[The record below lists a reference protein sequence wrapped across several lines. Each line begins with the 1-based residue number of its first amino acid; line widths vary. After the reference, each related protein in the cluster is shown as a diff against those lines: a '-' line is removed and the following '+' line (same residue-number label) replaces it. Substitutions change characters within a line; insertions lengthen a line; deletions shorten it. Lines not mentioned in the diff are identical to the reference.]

1 MALTRTEGETGRV
14 AEILGGYR
22 VFRRKTWSVKDMQEV
37 LRKGLPFASFETVL
51 RVVEVRSKELASILG
66 VAPRTLARRK
76 TDRHLS
82 PIESDRL
89 YRIAYIAQMA
99 CETLGSLPKARA
111 WLHAANSALGGQSPI
126 SRLDTEIGEREVE
139 DLLNRINYGIYS

>member
-1 MALTRTEGETGRV
+1 MALIETDGGTGKV
-14 AEILGGYR
+14 AELLGGYR
-22 VFRRKTWSVKDMQEV
+22 VFRRKAWRVKDMQDA
-37 LRKGLPFASFETVL
+37 LRKGLPFASFETIL
-51 RVVEVRSKELASILG
+51 RVVEVRAGDLAGILG

-76 TDRHLS
+76 ADRQLS

-89 YRIAYIAQMA
+89 YRVAYVTQMA
-99 CETLGSLPKARA
+99 AETLGSLPRARE
-111 WLHAANSALGGQSPI
+111 WLHASNNALGGQSPI